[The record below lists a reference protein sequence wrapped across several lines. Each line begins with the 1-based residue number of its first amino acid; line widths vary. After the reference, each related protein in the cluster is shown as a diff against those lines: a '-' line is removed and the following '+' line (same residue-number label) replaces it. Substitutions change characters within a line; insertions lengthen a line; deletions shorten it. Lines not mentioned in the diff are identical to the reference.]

1 MLSIMRRQARS
12 WMIKIILFAIV
23 VVFAFWGV
31 GGFDTAQENPVAVVN
46 GEPISY
52 AAYRENFNRLRE
64 QYRRAYGAQMDEQT
78 MQGLRLNQ
86 QALDQ
91 LIDRAVM
98 LQEARRLNI
107 QIPDNAL
114 DQAILAIPAFQGENG
129 FDEERAGFILAQN
142 QMTTSDF
149 RTIYR
154 EDLMIDK
161 LRRLVLEGV
170 TVSEAEAR
178 EWFDWYH
185 AEANLE
191 ALLFSRDR
199 YPDVNPTEEEIAAH
213 FEENADQYRTDPKVK
228 AVYVHL
234 DPAGFRDQVSID
246 EDRIARYYQEN
257 AAEFSV
263 EQTVEA
269 RHILLRLDEDAD
281 AQTVAAQEEKA
292 RMIHGLAT
300 QEGQDFEALAREH
313 SEGPSREQGGY
324 LGAFKREEM
333 VKPFADRAFAMS
345 PGEISEPARTR
356 FGWHII
362 KVEKVNAAEHQSLAE
377 AAETIR
383 ERLVTQEARSLARAK
398 AEEIF
403 DNTFDGDDLT
413 AAAQSRQL
421 VYGTTDFFSARDRAF
436 EAVADARPLV
446 EAAFDLDEMAISEP
460 LAVEEGYFLLQVTE
474 TIAATVP
481 PLETVRDNVVAD
493 VTRQLRNARA
503 KAEAEAALV
512 ALQEGKPLSEV
523 AAEHGLETMETGFF
537 NRGGTIPRIGYQPD
551 ILQAAFALRPE
562 QPLPE
567 SVFEGPEGWYL
578 IRLKDRKRPDD
589 AQFITE
595 KDGLLEQLPERKKQD
610 VFQQWLADLKSRGR
624 IEIETQLIQ

>member
-78 MQGLRLNQ
+78 LQSLRLNQ

-107 QIPDNAL
+107 QIPDNQL
-114 DQAILAIPAFQGENG
+114 DQAILAIPAFQGEHG

-142 QMTTSDF
+142 RMTTSDF

-191 ALLFSRDR
+191 ALLFSYERH
-199 YPDVNPTEEEIAAH
+199 PDVKPTEEEIAAY
-213 FEENADQYRTDPKVK
+213 FEENPEQYRTDPKVK

-234 DPAGFRDQVSID
+234 DPAGFRDQVSIA
-246 EDRIARYYQEN
+246 EDRIAQYYQEN
-257 AAEFSV
+257 AAEFRV
-263 EQTVEA
+263 EKTVEA
-269 RHILLRLDEDAD
+269 RHILLRLEEDAD
-281 AQTVAAQEEKA
+281 AQTVGEQEEKA
-292 RMIHGLAT
+292 RMVYGLAT
-300 QEGQDFEALAREH
+300 QEGQSFEALAREY
-313 SEGPSREQGGY
+313 SEGPSRDQGGY

-345 PGEISEPARTR
+345 PGEVSEPVRTR

-362 KVEKVNAAEHQSLAE
+362 KVEKVNEAEHQSIE
-377 AAETIR
+377 DAAATIR
-383 ERLVTQEARSLARAK
+383 ERLVAQEARSLARAK
-398 AEEIF
+398 AEEIY

-421 VYGTTDFFSARDRAF
+421 TYGVTDFFTTRDRAF
-436 EAVADARPLV
+436 EGVANGRPLV
-446 EAAFDLDEMAISEP
+446 EAAFDLDVMGISEP
-460 LAVEEGYFLLQVTE
+460 IEVEEGYFLLQVTE

-481 PLETVRDNVVAD
+481 PLETVREKVEAD
-493 VTRQLRNARA
+493 VTRQLRNAHA
-503 KAEAEAALV
+503 KAVAEAALA

-523 AAEHGLETMETGFF
+523 AAEHELETIETGFF
-537 NRGGTIPRIGYQPD
+537 KRGGTIPEIGYQPD

-567 SVFEGPEGWYL
+567 SVFEGTEGWYVV
-578 IRLKDRKRPDD
+578 RLKDRKRPDD
-589 AQFITE
+589 TQFVTE
-595 KDGLLEQLPERKKQD
+595 KENLLEQLPERKKEN
-610 VFQQWLADLKSRGR
+610 VFQQWLADLRSRGR